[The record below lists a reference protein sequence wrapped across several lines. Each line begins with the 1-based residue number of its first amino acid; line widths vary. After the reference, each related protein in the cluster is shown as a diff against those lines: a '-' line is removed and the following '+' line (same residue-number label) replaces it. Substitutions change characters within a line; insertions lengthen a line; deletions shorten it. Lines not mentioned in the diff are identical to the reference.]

1 MCSWQ
6 PCKDCAAAG
15 TLQVDAGLRQLAAFL
30 ATVDPTQTW
39 GGLALMDLNSS
50 STTAAG
56 SSDSAAAAGAPSLN
70 SQDVLWVCKGC
81 LTGKCGGDAAGAGGS
96 SKGASKGNKRL
107 GTAVSIKETKQAAQI
122 QELQARIDGLQK
134 YIRANGLAV
143 PTAADL
149 SAITAVA
156 GASNQWDATTIVQ
169 VAQRISGGGGA
180 AAGLKPRTLVNSSSN
195 SSSQGR
201 SIVPVGGGSS
211 SSSSREGGA
220 GKPSGGRGLL
230 GCLPGVGGAA
240 AVWPEP

>member
-1 MCSWQ
+1 MALLVYRSAHNVFMFIVNPQ
-6 PCKDCAAAG
+6 M
-15 TLQVDAGLRQLAAFL
+15 DAGLRQLAAFL

-39 GGLALMDLNSS
+39 GGLALMDMNSS
-50 STTAAG
+50 STPAAG
-56 SSDSAAAAGAPSLN
+56 SADSCAAAGAPNLS

-81 LTGKCGGDAAGAGGS
+81 LTGKCGAHADASSS
-96 SKGASKGNKRL
+96 SKGASKGSKRL

-122 QELQARIDGLQK
+122 QELQARIGSLQK

-149 SAITAVA
+149 SAISAVA

-169 VAQRISGGGGA
+169 LAQRISGGGGA
-180 AAGLKPRTLVNSSSN
+180 AAGGSKPKAFGSSS
-195 SSSQGR
+195 SSYGR
-201 SIVPVGGGSS
+201 SIVPVGSSSGSS
-211 SSSSREGGA
+211 RGGGG
-220 GKPSGGRGLL
+220 GKPSAGRSLL